1 VTFKDGATTLG
12 VGTLSTSN
20 GTTIASFT
28 TSGLGVGQH
37 TITASYSGDG
47 NFLAGGIATLI
58 QYVNTNLSGYPKL
71 PSGAYNLSNTNL
83 VGGYLVNAPLAGASL
98 SGTNL
103 TGAVLLGANLA
114 GANMS
119 NSNLKGA
126 NLAGANLTGAN
137 LTGTTL
143 KEATGLKTATLTN
156 ILWNKTTCPDG
167 TISNNNGGTCIGH
180 L

>member
-1 VTFKDGATTLG
+1 
-12 VGTLSTSN
+12 
-20 GTTIASFT
+20 
-28 TSGLGVGQH
+28 
-37 TITASYSGDG
+37 
-47 NFLAGGIATLI
+47 
-58 QYVNTNLSGYPKL
+58 
-71 PSGAYNLSNTNL
+71 
-83 VGGYLVNAPLAGASL
+83 
-98 SGTNL
+98 
-103 TGAVLLGANLA
+103 
-114 GANMS
+114 MS